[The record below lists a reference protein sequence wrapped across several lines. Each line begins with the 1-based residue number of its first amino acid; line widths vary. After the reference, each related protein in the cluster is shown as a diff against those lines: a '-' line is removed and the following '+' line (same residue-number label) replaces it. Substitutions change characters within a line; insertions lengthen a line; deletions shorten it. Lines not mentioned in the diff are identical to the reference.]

1 MELIAVSWP
10 IIKRLQMLQNPG
22 ESPFFCTMCV
32 FYTNHV
38 LRIVGPGV
46 CILSGLFI
54 FCVWSVLWS
63 SQPPGFSFLSVFFFL
78 FCSVLFCFNSRH
90 VFMTSGIV
98 SREVV
103 RANCVRPWNTSLL
116 GRTMFTMCGGL
127 VGDQDQQQVQSSFV
141 FVPRRKR
148 YGVVSHD
155 LLQSHR
161 THFNATVYFCTF
173 SHTELYSLYWT

>member
-1 MELIAVSWP
+1 MNLLSFVPCAYFTPITCCVLLDQEFVSYQDS
-10 IIKRLQMLQNPG
+10 L
-22 ESPFFCTMCV
+22 SSV
-32 FYTNHV
+32 FD
-38 LRIVGPGV
+38 LCSGPV
-46 CILSGLFI
+46 SHQAFLF
-54 FCVWSVLWS
+54 
-63 SQPPGFSFLSVFFFL
+63 FLSFFL

-103 RANCVRPWNTSLL
+103 RANCVRPRNTSLL

-173 SHTELYSLYWT
+173 SHTELYSLY

>member
-1 MELIAVSWP
+1 MRILHQSRAAYCWTRSLYPIRTLYLLCLICALVQSAT
-10 IIKRLQMLQNPG
+10 RL
-22 ESPFFCTMCV
+22 F
-32 FYTNHV
+32 
-38 LRIVGPGV
+38 
-46 CILSGLFI
+46 
-54 FCVWSVLWS
+54 
-63 SQPPGFSFLSVFFFL
+63 FSFCLFFL

-103 RANCVRPWNTSLL
+103 RANCVRPRNTSLL

-173 SHTELYSLYWT
+173 SHTELYSLY